1 MSPDEGHVSAHV
13 VRIIARLNVGGPA
26 RHVVW
31 LTEAL
36 NDEEFRT
43 TLVTGTVPPGEDDM
57 GDFARAHGVTPLIIR
72 EMSREISP
80 RDVVTIWKA
89 WRLLVRTRPDV
100 VHTHTAKAGTVGR
113 VAGLLYKYVTPSIL
127 IGRPRRC
134 RFIHTYHGH
143 IFHSYYGR
151 AKTRLFLA
159 IERMLSRLNTDRII
173 VISEQ
178 QLGELRDTF
187 RVGRP
192 DQFRVIPLGVNLDEV
207 RGTEAEGRTLRAH
220 LGIGPDE
227 IVVGIVGRL
236 TPIKNHELF
245 LRVAARIGDR
255 ARMVIYGDGAERAA
269 LEQRAAALQLTNVVF
284 AGTQPAPAIYASL
297 DIAALTSRNEGT
309 PLTLIEAMANAI
321 PVISTAVG
329 GVVDLLG
336 AVEEAGPPY
345 DLRQRGITVASDDE
359 AGFTAGLLRLIDDA
373 ALRRRFASRGEEFV
387 TGHYSKERLVD
398 DIKHLVREVTSS

>member
-1 MSPDEGHVSAHV
+1 VTTHV

-36 NDEEFRT
+36 NDGEFRT
-43 TLVTGTVPPGEDDM
+43 TLVTGTVPPGEEDM
-57 GDFARAHGVTPLIIR
+57 SDFARAHGVTPVVIR

-89 WRLLVRTRPDV
+89 WRLLVRLRPDV

-113 VAGLLYKYVTPSIL
+113 VAGMLYKYATPSIL

-151 AKTRLFLA
+151 LKTRLFLA
-159 IERMLSRLNTDRII
+159 IERMLSRLNTDRIV

-178 QLGELRDTF
+178 QLRELRDTF
-187 RVGRP
+187 RVGPARK
-192 DQFRVIPLGVNLDEV
+192 FVVIALGVHLDEV
-207 RGTEAEGRTLRAH
+207 RGTEAEGRALRER
-220 LGIGPDE
+220 LGIGPEE

-236 TPIKNHELF
+236 TPIKHHAMF
-245 LRVAARIGDR
+245 LDVAARIGGR

-269 LEQRAAALQLTNVVF
+269 LEQRAAELRLTNVVF

-297 DIAALTSRNEGT
+297 DIAALTSLNEGT
-309 PLTLIEAMANAI
+309 PLTLIEAMANAK

-336 AVEEAGPPY
+336 GGE
-345 DLRQRGITVASDDE
+345 RGIGVASRDVE
-359 AGFTAGLLRLIDDA
+359 GFTAGLMRLIDDA
-373 ALRRRFASRGEEFV
+373 GLRRDLGRRGEEYV
-387 TGHYSKERLVD
+387 LAHYTKQRLIE
-398 DIKHLVREVTSS
+398 DIKRVVRELMTG